1 MASEDA
7 FKTSARRLDQDQ
19 YIRLGHT
26 SSTCLQDVFNTS
38 S

>member
-19 YIRLGHT
+19 YIPLDHT
-26 SSTCLQDVFNTS
+26 SSTRLQDISKTS